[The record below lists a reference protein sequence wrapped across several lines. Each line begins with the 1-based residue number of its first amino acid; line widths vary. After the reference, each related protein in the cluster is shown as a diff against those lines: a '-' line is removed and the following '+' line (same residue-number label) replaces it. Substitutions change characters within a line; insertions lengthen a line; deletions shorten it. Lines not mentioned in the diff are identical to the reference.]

1 MIAARWWDSA
11 WRVAALY
18 LALAIVTTWP
28 LAGSLGSAL
37 PSDLGDPLLNAFIL
51 DWGLT
56 HLSAVAAGDVGAFR
70 TFWHAPIFHPAPLT
84 LAYSEHLLGQAA
96 LVWPLHALGANI
108 LLCYNLLFLA
118 TFVLSGL
125 GMYLFTRELTGSA
138 AAAVLAGML
147 YGFALYRVPQYPHL
161 QTLSSH
167 WLPFALYGLRRFFV
181 TRRLLPLV
189 GATLAL
195 IAQNLSN
202 GYYLLFFSIFVAGY
216 CLAEMADRRAWRD
229 RRVVLGLAAAAS
241 VAVLA
246 TVPVLVPYLALRSLG
261 FERRG
266 LIEVQA
272 FSADALAWVT
282 ASPWH
287 RLWGWL
293 RPVPK
298 VEGELFPGVVTLGL
312 AALGAIAYVV
322 RMRQTAPVEQSPVR
336 RLAIW
341 MLIATATIVLG
352 FTLLVE
358 ATGDPHWR
366 VIGVRVTM
374 RQPFK
379 GYLSSAVLA
388 LAAFALSTRARHF
401 ARGESGT
408 LIGFFIA
415 AAAGA
420 ALLSL
425 GPALE
430 INGTATGVP
439 LPYSVLYYHVPG
451 FDGLRVPARFAMV
464 TVACL
469 SVLGG
474 YGARLVLSRG
484 GGKALALLSVLF
496 LLESTSA
503 PIALNQRAAPGDG
516 LSAGPPRVYTGD
528 EVPPVYRFLSTLPAM
543 TVVLEFP
550 FGAAGWDLPSVF
562 YQRVHRHPLVNGY
575 SGGFPVSFYENRD
588 AFDHFDIVPSAA
600 WQRVRVSGATHIVV
614 RRPAMTANRAR
625 HLERWLTAYGARRIR
640 EFGTDIV
647 YEVPRR
653 GAGGAIR

>member
-1 MIAARWWDSA
+1 VIAARWWHSG

-18 LALAIVTTWP
+18 LALAVATTWP
-28 LAGSLGSAL
+28 LARDLGSAV

-56 HLSAVAAGDVGAFR
+56 HLSALAGGDPGAFR
-70 TFWHAPIFHPAPLT
+70 SFWDAPIFHPAPLA
-84 LAYSEHLLGQAA
+84 LAYSEHLVAQAA
-96 LVWPLHALGANI
+96 LIWPLHALGGHI
-108 LLCYNLLFLA
+108 LLCYNVLFLA

-125 GMYLFTRELTGSA
+125 GMYLFTRELTGSPE
-138 AAAVLAGML
+138 AAVMAGLL

-181 TRRLLPLV
+181 SRRLLPLA

-195 IAQNLSN
+195 VAQNLSN
-202 GYYLLFFSIFVAGY
+202 GYYLLFFPVFVAGY
-216 CLAEMADRRAWRD
+216 CVAEMADRGAWRD
-229 RRVVLGLAAAAS
+229 RRVLAGLAAAAVVTA
-241 VAVLA
+241 VATL
-246 TVPVLVPYLALRSLG
+246 PMLVPYLALRSLG

-266 LIEVQA
+266 LEEVQA

-282 ASPWH
+282 ASPAH

-293 RPVPK
+293 RPVAK
-298 VEGELFPGVVTLGL
+298 AEGELFPGLVTPGL
-312 AALGAIAYVV
+312 AMLATIAYGA
-322 RMRQTAPVEQSPVR
+322 RMRRTAPVEGSRFR
-336 RLAIW
+336 RVAIW
-341 MLIATATIVLG
+341 GLFGAAAVALG

-366 VIGVRVTM
+366 VAGVLVTM
-374 RQPFK
+374 REPLR
-379 GYLSSAVLA
+379 GYLTSAIVA
-388 LAAFALSTRARHF
+388 LAAFTLSRRARYF

-425 GPALE
+425 GPTLE

-451 FDGLRVPARFAMV
+451 FDGLRVPARFAMLTV
-464 TVACL
+464 TCL

-484 GGKALALLSVLF
+484 GGRALVALAVLF
-496 LLESTSA
+496 MLESTSA
-503 PIALNQRAAPGDG
+503 PIAINQRAAPAGDVA
-516 LSAGPPRVYTGD
+516 AGPPRVYTGAD
-528 EVPPVYRFLSTLPAM
+528 VPPVYRFLATLPPW

-550 FGAAGWDLPSVF
+550 FGAPGWDLPSVY
-562 YQRVHRHPLVNGY
+562 YQRVHLHPLVNGY
-575 SGGFPVSFYENRD
+575 SGGFPLSYYENRD
-588 AFDHFDIVPSAA
+588 AFDNVDIVPGAA
-600 WQRVRVSGATHIVV
+600 WQRVRLSGATHIVV
-614 RRPAMTANRAR
+614 RRAAISGIRAR
-625 HLERWLTAYGARRIR
+625 ILERWLGARGARLIR
-640 EFGTDIV
+640 TFGGDVV
-647 YEVPRR
+647 YSVSST
-653 GAGGAIR
+653 AQ